1 MSILSTLSTLST
13 FGKGGAKP
21 TQEGFGDWSPIGA
34 KPTQEGFGV
43 SPSGAKPTR
52 EGFGDWSPMD
62 RSPRLYDDILDGVHH
77 LKLHNVPNMGLY
89 LAKH

>member
-1 MSILSTLSTLST
+1 LST

-21 TQEGFGDWSPIGA
+21 TR
-34 KPTQEGFGV
+34 EGFGV

-52 EGFGDWSPMD
+52 EGFGV
-62 RSPRLYDDILDGVHH
+62 SPRLYNDILDGVHH